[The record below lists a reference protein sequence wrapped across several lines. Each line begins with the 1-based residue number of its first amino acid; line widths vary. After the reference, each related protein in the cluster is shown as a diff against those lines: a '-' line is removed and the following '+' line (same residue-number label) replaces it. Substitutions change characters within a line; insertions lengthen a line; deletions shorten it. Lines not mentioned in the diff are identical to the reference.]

1 MLFTVAPPRELR
13 LLTVAQ
19 ACGEYGVSL
28 RRRVAGGSMSVNTLN
43 TYLRDVKDFVRLAG
57 AGTVLDSLT
66 HNDVDDIV
74 VVYSRE
80 PDRRFKNADH
90 PKSVGITARFRQSVA
105 GFFTF
110 CERNTFLRRNPIPDT
125 VVRPRQPEASEHRR
139 ALTLETALAAI
150 TTPNTGLV
158 TALAHRNHLIVRFLL
173 ETGVRNSEMCNI
185 NMGDVAEREG
195 DMWVHVR
202 HGKGDK
208 ARSVPIT
215 AGTHVLMNNYVT
227 FSRGEAAPGD
237 GDALFLSVNGRR
249 LTPRDV
255 QNVCKKIVNTL
266 PYGVR
271 RDFTPHALRHTMAT
285 LALAHGSADIT
296 VIQRILGHSSL
307 AVTGKYLDEIRGELV
322 RAVNDNPVTGS
333 TQ

>member
-1 MLFTVAPPRELR
+1 M
-13 LLTVAQ
+13 
-19 ACGEYGVSL
+19 G
-28 RRRVAGGSMSVNTLN
+28 
-43 TYLRDVKDFVRLAG
+43 
-57 AGTVLDSLT
+57 
-66 HNDVDDIV
+66 
-74 VVYSRE
+74 
-80 PDRRFKNADH
+80 
-90 PKSVGITARFRQSVA
+90 
-105 GFFTF
+105 
-110 CERNTFLRRNPIPDT
+110 
-125 VVRPRQPEASEHRR
+125 
-139 ALTLETALAAI
+139 
-150 TTPNTGLV
+150 
-158 TALAHRNHLIVRFLL
+158 HRNHLIVRFLL

-185 NMGDVAEREG
+185 NLGDVAERDG

-215 AGTHVLMNNYVT
+215 AGTHGLLNNYVT
-227 FSRGEAAPGD
+227 LSRPDPAPGD

-333 TQ
+333 TH